1 MAYQERLRV
10 PWVWWLLLAVLVVSL
25 TAAVLA
31 YVPLEL
37 GGTVVGLVAVALGVV
52 IFSYG
57 NAAVRVSDAALA
69 VGRFQIDGEWIAS
82 AEALHG
88 EDAVRAL
95 GSAANPRDFLQTRP
109 YVRGLVR
116 VRLAD
121 PADPHPHWLV
131 SSRNADELAAAIT
144 DIAKGKP

>member
-37 GGTVVGLVAVALGVV
+37 GGTVVGLVAVALAVV

-57 NAAVRVSDAALA
+57 NAAVRVSRSSLA
-69 VGRFQIDGEWIAS
+69 VGRFEVDGEWIAS

-88 EDAVRAL
+88 EDAVKAL
-95 GSAANPRDFLQTRP
+95 GSSADPRDFLQTRP
-109 YVRGLVR
+109 YVRDLVR

-121 PADPHPHWLV
+121 AADPHPHWLV